1 MSNKGDVKLERKR
14 KYVPIRFS
22 RPESTVIAETEEN
35 QAMLQIAN
43 RQPLIDYQ
51 LLSAQIQD
59 TLNRVQMLRPRIGFQ
74 ILQSRLQMLN
84 AMLPAPKEQKKAEIQ
99 KCWRCEREVPKEAVY
114 CPFCGVSLK
123 SETIYGRAGSK
134 HLSIEGG

>member
-1 MSNKGDVKLERKR
+1 VKKLEKKR
-14 KYVPIRFS
+14 KYIPIRLS
-22 RPESTVIAETEEN
+22 RPESTVVAEVEEN
-35 QAMLQIAN
+35 QAMPQIAN
-43 RQPLIDYQ
+43 RQSLIDYQ

-59 TLNRVQMLRPRIGFQ
+59 AFNRIQTLRPRIGFQ
-74 ILQSRLQMLN
+74 ILQNRIQMLN
-84 AMLPAPKEQKKAEIQ
+84 AIFPASKEQKKAEIQ

-114 CPFCGVSLK
+114 CSFCGVSLK